1 MTTSTLFDNTFTK
14 GQQEAIRLA
23 ASLEYMFTVLM
34 PHDSPCADSVADEKV
49 LDAVEFY
56 NQLADIALTKLTDIA
71 DDCEKVGTQYAS
83 VDRIYRDVLE
93 DLDAL
98 RELTTRYA
106 ELSEGERYD

>member
-1 MTTSTLFDNTFTK
+1 MTISTLFDNTFTK

-23 ASLEYMFTVLM
+23 ASFEYIFSVLM

-98 RELTTRYA
+98 RELTTHYV
-106 ELSEGERYD
+106 EPSEGERYD